1 MHHYSILQ
9 VLLVGVISGFASGA
23 LGLTSAPII
32 VPLLTLLKMVEDY
45 KIAIGTALFIVLPP
59 LSIGAVYTYY
69 KNKQVDVKLGLIL
82 MVVVTLASYGGGKF
96 TETAHPRTIA
106 YITSAL
112 LLFLSS
118 FWFYCAHTGK
128 YIGKK

>member
-9 VLLVGVISGFASGA
+9 VLFVGIISGFASGA

-32 VPLLTLLKMVEDY
+32 VPLLTLLKMVESY
-45 KIAIGTALFIVLPP
+45 KVAIGTTLFAVLPP

-69 KNKQVDVKLGLIL
+69 KHKQVNVRLGLIL
-82 MVVVTLASYGGGKF
+82 MVIVALASYGGGKF

>member
-9 VLLVGVISGFASGA
+9 VLLVGIISGFASGA
-23 LGLTSAPII
+23 LGLTSAPVI

-45 KIAIGTALFIVLPP
+45 KIAIGTTLFIVLPP

-82 MVVVTLASYGGGKF
+82 MVVVALASYGGGKF
-96 TETAHPRTIA
+96 TEAVHPRTIA

-128 YIGKK
+128 YIEK

>member
-1 MHHYSILQ
+1 MNYTILQ
-9 VLLVGVISGFASGA
+9 VLFVGIISGFASGA

-32 VPLLTLLKMVEDY
+32 VPLLTLLKMVKSY
-45 KIAIGTALFIVLPP
+45 KVAIGTTLFTVLPP

-69 KNKQVDVKLGLIL
+69 KNKEVDVKLGLIL
-82 MVVVTLASYGGGKF
+82 MVIVTLAAYGGGKF
-96 TETAHPRTIA
+96 TEAVHPITIA
-106 YITSAL
+106 YITSVL

-118 FWFYCAHTGK
+118 FWFYCAYTGK

>member
-1 MHHYSILQ
+1 MNYTILQ
-9 VLLVGVISGFASGA
+9 VLFVGIISGFASGA

-32 VPLLTLLKMVEDY
+32 VPLLTLLKMVKSY
-45 KIAIGTALFIVLPP
+45 KVAIGTTLFTVLPP

-69 KNKQVDVKLGLIL
+69 KTKEVDVKLGLIL
-82 MVVVTLASYGGGKF
+82 MVIVTLAAYGGGKF
-96 TETAHPRTIA
+96 TEAVHPRTIA

-128 YIGKK
+128 YIEK